1 MYYHTLILSPDVE
14 KFCINMWGGK
24 DEGVPEWQR
33 TLLKFAWPAL
43 RKFLIFVLEITPQ
56 NSEKGLKYTKSVL
69 KEIDGLLADGR
80 KYLLNTEE
88 PTFVDV
94 TFATMTAFLAVP
106 DNYGG
111 GALVGES
118 KFVTSL
124 YSAEGQK
131 EAKWFRNTP
140 SGKFALKLYK
150 EFR

>member
-1 MYYHTLILSPDVE
+1 ME
-14 KFCINMWGGK
+14 KFCLSLWGGK
-24 DEGVPEWQR
+24 DEGVPGWQR
-33 TLLKFAWPAL
+33 TLLKFTWPLL
-43 RKFLIFVLEITPQ
+43 RKILIFLLDITPQ
-56 NSEKGLKYTKSVL
+56 NSEKGLKYTKSIF
-69 KEIDGLLADGR
+69 KEIDALLADGR

-94 TFATMTAFLAVP
+94 TFASLTGPLAVP

-111 GALVGES
+111 AALAGES
-118 KFVTSL
+118 KFVVSH